1 MDGFWTAI
9 GSAIAS
15 ASDFVCGYPLFIVLM
30 GGGVFFLFYSGF
42 APLRHYG
49 KAVRALRKSDTRG
62 KGQISPAETF
72 VSAVAATV
80 GVGNIAGVTIAISVG
95 GPGAVFW
102 MWVSALLGMATKLFE
117 GTLATMY
124 KGKDSDGEVQGGM
137 MYIVQSALGRRWKP
151 VAVIF
156 ASFCLI
162 ETLCLMQSNQLAEII
177 TTIFADPQSDHT
189 MLHLITGIVITAI
202 VSVVVLGGIKRIA
215 SLATRIVPFMVGL
228 YFLTVLYIIV
238 THIGTIPGVFKAIFV
253 EAFRPGAVAGGGIAA
268 LIFVA
273 MTGIRRAMIVNEAG
287 MGTAT
292 LMHGSSKQSE
302 PVKEGLSAMI
312 CPSIDSGLICTL
324 TAIAI
329 LVQRD
334 LIPAGGG
341 LNSMQGLKLAVTSF
355 DASIPGVGKYLLLA
369 VIFCFAFSTMFSYS
383 YYGQKCTG
391 YLFGA
396 KYAKYY
402 SIPYLCM
409 LLVAAVIPLRTAV
422 SLVDL
427 AGGIMTLCTMAV
439 LLRLAPK
446 AREEFKKFFENKD
459 KSI

>member
-1 MDGFWTAI
+1 MAGFWNAI
-9 GSAIAS
+9 GSAIVS

-30 GGGVFFLFYSGF
+30 GGGLFFLCYSGF

-49 KAVRALRKSDTRG
+49 KAIHVLRSSDTGG
-62 KGQISPAETF
+62 KGQISPIEAF

-102 MWVSALLGMATKLFE
+102 MWVSALLGMATKFFE
-117 GTLATMY
+117 GILATMY
-124 KGKDSDGEVQGGM
+124 KGKDSAGEVQGGM
-137 MYIVQSALGRRWKP
+137 MYMVQSALGPRWRP
-151 VAVIF
+151 VAVVF
-156 ASFCLI
+156 AVFCLF
-162 ETLCLMQSNQLAEII
+162 ETLCLMQSNQLAEIV

-189 MLHLITGIVITAI
+189 VFHLVTGLCVTAI
-202 VSVVVLGGIKRIA
+202 VTVVVLGGIRRIA
-215 SLATRIVPFMVGL
+215 SFATRIVPFMVGL

-238 THIGTIPGVFKAIFV
+238 THIGAIPDVFKSIFV
-253 EAFRPGAVAGGGIAA
+253 EAFRPKAVAGGGIAA
-268 LIFVA
+268 MTFVA
-273 MTGIRRAMIVNEAG
+273 MTGIRRAMMVNEAG

-334 LIPAGGG
+334 LIPTGGG
-341 LNSMQGLKLAVTSF
+341 LNSMQGLKLAVVSF

-369 VIFCFAFSTMFSYS
+369 VIFCFAFSTMF
-383 YYGQKCTG
+383 
-391 YLFGA
+391 
-396 KYAKYY
+396 
-402 SIPYLCM
+402 
-409 LLVAAVIPLRTAV
+409 
-422 SLVDL
+422 
-427 AGGIMTLCTMAV
+427 
-439 LLRLAPK
+439 
-446 AREEFKKFFENKD
+446 
-459 KSI
+459 

>member
-1 MDGFWTAI
+1 MAGFWKAI
-9 GSAIAS
+9 GSAIVS

-30 GGGVFFLFYSGF
+30 GGGLFFLCYSGF
-42 APLRHYG
+42 APLRHYS
-49 KAVRALRKSDTRG
+49 KAIGVLRSSDTGG
-62 KGQISPAETF
+62 KGQISPIEAF

-102 MWVSALLGMATKLFE
+102 MWVSALLGMATKFFE

-124 KGKDSDGEVQGGM
+124 KGKDSAGEVQGGM
-137 MYIVQSALGRRWKP
+137 MYMVQSALGPRWKP
-151 VAVIF
+151 VAVVF
-156 ASFCLI
+156 AAFCLI
-162 ETLCLMQSNQLAEII
+162 ETLCLMQSNQLAEIV
-177 TTIFADPQSDHT
+177 TTIFADPKSDHT
-189 MLHLITGIVITAI
+189 VFHLVVGLCVTAI
-202 VSVVVLGGIKRIA
+202 VTVVVLGGIKRIA
-215 SLATRIVPFMVGL
+215 NFATRIVPFMVGL

-238 THIGTIPGVFKAIFV
+238 THIGTIPEVFKSIFV
-253 EAFRPGAVAGGGIAA
+253 EAFRPKAVAGGGIAA
-268 LIFVA
+268 MTFVA
-273 MTGIRRAMIVNEAG
+273 MTGIRRAMMVNEAG

-302 PVKEGLSAMI
+302 PIKEGLSAMI

-324 TAIAI
+324 TAIAV

-334 LIPAGGG
+334 LIPTGGG
-341 LNSMQGLKLAVTSF
+341 LSSMQGLKLAVVSF

-396 KYAKYY
+396 RYARYY
-402 SIPYLCM
+402 NIPYLCM

-439 LLRLAPK
+439 LLRLAPR
-446 AREEFKKFFENKD
+446 ARKRMKLYFEAKK
-459 KSI
+459 